1 VAGKLRGL
9 MVCRRH
15 RGERDRKAHRG
26 VFTFLRCDVD
36 EILNEIS

>member
-15 RGERDRKAHRG
+15 RGERDRKALAACSP
-26 VFTFLRCDVD
+26 FCDAT
-36 EILNEIS
+36 LMKF